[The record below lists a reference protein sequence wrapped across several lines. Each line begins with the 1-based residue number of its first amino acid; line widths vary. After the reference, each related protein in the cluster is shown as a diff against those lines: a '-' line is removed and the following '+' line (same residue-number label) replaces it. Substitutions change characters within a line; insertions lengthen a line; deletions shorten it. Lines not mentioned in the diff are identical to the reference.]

1 MANPFYSVWAS
12 EIGTKV
18 AVSFR
23 YLSCIIKRVIL
34 EEFTLNVGVFAFFL
48 DWHHRL
54 PSLLWQGS
62 LSVCTLSPC
71 VAWCFVC
78 SGTSVGNYSS
88 FLRCQRPEDCVT
100 RFDLFVFT
108 SESQVKREILGYK
121 YFIQW
126 MKQHPGCF
134 STLAGF
140 QGIIFRFKFLMLV
153 TLACAAMTVISFI
166 LNQVSISPLL
176 IDMYILTT
184 GFMIITFKLW

>member
-1 MANPFYSVWAS
+1 M
-12 EIGTKV
+12 
-18 AVSFR
+18 
-23 YLSCIIKRVIL
+23 
-34 EEFTLNVGVFAFFL
+34 
-48 DWHHRL
+48 
-54 PSLLWQGS
+54 
-62 LSVCTLSPC
+62 
-71 VAWCFVC
+71 
-78 SGTSVGNYSS
+78 GNYSS
-88 FLRCQRPEDCVT
+88 FLRCQRPEDCVI

-121 YFIQW
+121 YFIQC

-134 STLAGF
+134 SPLAGF

-184 GFMIITFKLW
+184 SFMIITFKL